1 MYFPHNFFDHLS
13 LQHRFND
20 WDIYSCENNFI
31 SYPFSLFTSSSH
43 NSLCVCMKFKF
54 IHSSFCFFFIDLSSQ
69 FWSYEI
75 SRLIRENCSF
85 ICAHMYMIHLYPF
98 LLVIFILLQ
107 SFKFHDDV
115 KKFSSHFFASFFLPL
130 SATQFFIPQ
139 KTLRHTESEKGKNK
153 AGNGEFFNLHFY
165 LILSQFLSFL
175 VWCFSLPANK
185 LNNISL
191 WITCLFSL
199 IYSKAI
205 KIIIHNEVQ
214 N

>member
-1 MYFPHNFFDHLS
+1 M
-13 LQHRFND
+13 
-20 WDIYSCENNFI
+20 
-31 SYPFSLFTSSSH
+31 
-43 NSLCVCMKFKF
+43 CMKFKF

-115 KKFSSHFFASFFLPL
+115 KKNLITFLRFFSSSL

-139 KTLRHTESEKGKNK
+139 KKLSSTPRAKK
-153 AGNGEFFNLHFY
+153 AKIKQEMENFSIYIFIWFFHNF
-165 LILSQFLSFL
+165 FLF
-175 VWCFSLPANK
+175 WCFSPGK
-185 LNNISL
+185 
-191 WITCLFSL
+191 
-199 IYSKAI
+199 
-205 KIIIHNEVQ
+205 
-214 N
+214 